1 MTTATKSKK
10 TAKAEAEVI
19 TKDGVLARNHF
30 VVAVA
35 IATGHDTTEKV
46 AGVIVRIGTGLAT
59 AYTMTDSVVKLLER
73 DGLVSVA
80 NTKPRGRAEL
90 SLTDAGWDALA
101 KTRAF
106 YATERF

>member
-1 MTTATKSKK
+1 MTTATKSKGKK
-10 TAKAEAEVI
+10 TEAETV
-19 TKDGVLARNHF
+19 TKDGVLPRNHF